1 MFSSVRPSFFVAAL
15 ALFPAC
21 NGSRSDNNPH
31 GTMDGAVFDLSQ
43 IVSTDFAGTGP
54 NDAGTAY
61 PVYACSD
68 SELYLIDLTAKSI
81 IDVGPFDTPK
91 VGNSAD
97 VITDLAVSPT
107 GTIYVIS
114 HTTLYTANPMTGAV
128 TSVGAVTSCGT
139 DNVALSFTKDGNLY
153 AADYTGNFCQIGYS
167 SLPITLT
174 KSGPIGGGMAI
185 AGDIVAVDN
194 GTMYGT
200 AVDITD
206 AGATSASTKN
216 NLLIEINPATGMSTQ
231 VIGPTGYPEL
241 YGVAYALGQV
251 FGFTH
256 DGSGDVITINPTTG
270 AGSPFNTFKDPT
282 SNKGI
287 AFAGAGVNSMVQ
299 PIQ

>member
-1 MFSSVRPSFFVAAL
+1 MFSRVRHAFFVAAL

-21 NGSRSDNNPH
+21 NGGRGD
-31 GTMDGAVFDLSQ
+31 GTQHDTDSGVFDLSM
-43 IVSTDFAGTGP
+43 VTSYDFSGTGP
-54 NDAGTAY
+54 NDAGTEY

-68 SELYLIDLTAKSI
+68 SELYLINLTAKTI
-81 IDVGPFDTPK
+81 IDVGPFNTPK
-91 VGNSAD
+91 VGSSAD

-107 GTIYVIS
+107 GIIYVIS
-114 HTTLYTANPMTGAV
+114 HTTLYTASPMTGNV
-128 TSVGAVTSCGT
+128 TSVGTVTTCGS
-139 DNVALSFTKDGNLY
+139 DNVALSFTKDGSLY

-167 SLPITLT
+167 SSPLTLT

-185 AGDIVAVDN
+185 AGDIVAIDN

-200 AVDITD
+200 ALDLTD
-206 AGATSASTKN
+206 ASTSPTAKN

-231 VIGPTGYPEL
+231 VIRPTGYPEL

-256 DGSGDVITINPTTG
+256 DGSGDVITINPMTG
-270 AGSPFNTFKDPT
+270 VGTLFNTFKDPT
-282 SNKGI
+282 SMKGI